1 MASLINAELFIHSIS
16 SIRALKELIL
26 LIVSD

>member
-1 MASLINAELFIHSIS
+1 MASLINAESFVHSIS
-16 SIRALKELIL
+16 SIRALNELIL